1 MKREENK
8 YNLTIKQV
16 YILIGIFSIVLLS
29 NIYVLF
35 NVTATSALNVI
46 KLAMVLTLAV
56 LCICYIALG
65 VMCLA
70 PYKRTRKLKR
80 SNRIM

>member
-1 MKREENK
+1 MKRAETK
-8 YNLTIKQV
+8 HSLSIKQV

-35 NVTATSALNVI
+35 NITATSALNVI

-56 LCICYIALG
+56 LCMCYIALG
-65 VMCLA
+65 IMCLA
-70 PYKRTRKLKR
+70 PYKRARKLKR